1 MLKRARR
8 STTHPAVTL
17 DFSDATSFQILVD
30 GYDPVHRGI
39 PKELEMDA
47 TLDEILSSP
56 EQMELQVLDCALVT
70 LSDKAFARKHD
81 HDPEEL
87 QWDQKHLGVAFKFAV
102 ENPKWHCVWAAMEEH
117 DENQGTCV
125 FRSYD
130 DVYLEK
136 LHRPSK
142 KHIRS
147 SSWIHRRKGSVNCMR
162 PFLQPRT

>member
-1 MLKRARR
+1 
-8 STTHPAVTL
+8 
-17 DFSDATSFQILVD
+17 
-30 GYDPVHRGI
+30 
-39 PKELEMDA
+39 MDSI
-47 TLDEILSSP
+47 LDEIFSSP
-56 EQMELQVLDCALVT
+56 EQMDLQVLDCALVT
-70 LSDKAFARKHD
+70 LSDKAFARKYD

-102 ENPKWHCVWAAMEEH
+102 ANPKWHCVWAAMEEH

-147 SSWIHRRKGSVNCMR
+147 NSRIHRRKESVN
-162 PFLQPRT
+162 